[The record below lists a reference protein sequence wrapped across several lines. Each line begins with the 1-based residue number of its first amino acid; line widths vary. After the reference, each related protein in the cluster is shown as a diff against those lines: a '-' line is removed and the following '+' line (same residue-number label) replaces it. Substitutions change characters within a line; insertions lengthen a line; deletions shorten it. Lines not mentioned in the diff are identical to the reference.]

1 MKMKIKKALSCVMLG
16 VTFAGVFMVGFSIS
30 CGVMTRLEGL
40 AIIGVGVL
48 LTAVCSIGI
57 KEEK

>member
-1 MKMKIKKALSCVMLG
+1 MKIKKALTCILLG
-16 VTFAGVFMVGFSIS
+16 MVFAGVFTVGFSIS

-40 AIIGVGVL
+40 AILVVGLVV
-48 LTAVCSIGI
+48 TIMCSFGI